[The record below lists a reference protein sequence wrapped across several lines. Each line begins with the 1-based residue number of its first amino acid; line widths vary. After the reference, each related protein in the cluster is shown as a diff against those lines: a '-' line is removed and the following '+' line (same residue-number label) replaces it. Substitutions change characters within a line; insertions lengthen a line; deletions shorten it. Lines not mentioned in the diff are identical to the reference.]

1 MACVLQIG
9 AGGVGGVVAHK
20 MAMNKE
26 VFSRIVL
33 ASRNIAKC
41 AAIADSIRA
50 KGLGEI
56 EIDSVD
62 ADNVDEIVAL
72 IEKYKPFLVVNVA
85 LPYQDLSIMQACL
98 RTKTHYL
105 DTANYEHPDS
115 AHFEYKEQWAYDTRY
130 KQAGIFALLG
140 SGFDPGVTNVFCAY
154 AQKHYFDEI
163 HTIDILDCNA
173 GDHGYAFATN
183 FNPEINLREV
193 SSKARFWTKD
203 DKLALNQDLKK
214 DAIYRKFEREEK
226 HWEAEV
232 AQKERERLA
241 RLVKADDKGGA
252 AGLSMNFEGCQARGE
267 GSYLEGNDQ
276 AECADSLKSRD
287 KTTHYV
293 GGQWRDVAPLA
304 LMKEWEYPE
313 VGVKN
318 SYLLYHEELES
329 LIRNIKGLKRI
340 RFFMTFG
347 ESYLTH
353 MKCLE
358 NVGLL
363 RVDEVEHN
371 GQKIVPIQVLKT
383 LLPDPASLA
392 PRTKGQTHIGCYIKG
407 VKDGKER
414 TIYIY
419 NICEHEACYKEVNAQ
434 GVSYTTG
441 VPAMIG
447 AKLICEGKWGV
458 GASKNSSLGGHSA
471 FSDKSLNLRS
481 GLGHY
486 PQGNS
491 LYPSLDNNDF
501 SSKIL
506 ECQQGVDSKI
516 QQSLTQ
522 DTRIAESS
530 YTQERLA
537 LNADMPQGGE
547 YQGIDNATELQN
559 LARTNEYSQSGNAA
573 GLSMNFDGCQ
583 ARGEVS
589 LVSLNDQAECDDS
602 LKSRDKTTQGAG
614 VWNMEQNDPDPFMQE
629 LNKQG
634 LPYVVLEIDSNGESK
649 VLEDGRK

>member
-1 MACVLQIG
+1 
-9 AGGVGGVVAHK
+9 
-20 MAMNKE
+20 
-26 VFSRIVL
+26 
-33 ASRNIAKC
+33 
-41 AAIADSIRA
+41 
-50 KGLGEI
+50 
-56 EIDSVD
+56 
-62 ADNVDEIVAL
+62 
-72 IEKYKPFLVVNVA
+72 
-85 LPYQDLSIMQACL
+85 
-98 RTKTHYL
+98 
-105 DTANYEHPDS
+105 
-115 AHFEYKEQWAYDTRY
+115 
-130 KQAGIFALLG
+130 
-140 SGFDPGVTNVFCAY
+140 
-154 AQKHYFDEI
+154 
-163 HTIDILDCNA
+163 
-173 GDHGYAFATN
+173 
-183 FNPEINLREV
+183 
-193 SSKARFWTKD
+193 
-203 DKLALNQDLKK
+203 
-214 DAIYRKFEREEK
+214 
-226 HWEAEV
+226 
-232 AQKERERLA
+232 
-241 RLVKADDKGGA
+241 
-252 AGLSMNFEGCQARGE
+252 
-267 GSYLEGNDQ
+267 
-276 AECADSLKSRD
+276 
-287 KTTHYV
+287 
-293 GGQWRDVAPLA
+293 
-304 LMKEWEYPE
+304 
-313 VGVKN
+313 
-318 SYLLYHEELES
+318 
-329 LIRNIKGLKRI
+329 
-340 RFFMTFG
+340 MTFG

-407 VKDGKER
+407 VKDGKDR

-458 GASKNSSLGGHSA
+458 GASKNSSSGNHLQDFANFEAVITDKVTPAPKSA
-471 FSDKSLNLRS
+471 K
-481 GLGHY
+481 
-486 PQGNS
+486 NS
-491 LYPSLDNNDF
+491 QSTTANTRIYEGDIAK
-501 SSKIL
+501 SKIL
-506 ECQQGVDSKI
+506 ECQQGVDSKT

-522 DTRIAESS
+522 DTRIAESN

-573 GLSMNFDGCQ
+573 GLSMNFEGCQ

-614 VWNMEQNDPDPFMQE
+614 VWNMEQNDPDPFMRE

-634 LPYVVLEIDSNGESK
+634 LPYVVLEIDSNGDSK